1 MVEPMHGSLG
11 VTAIQPTA
19 VDPTAMGP
27 TAMGL
32 TDQICF
38 ALYSASRALTARYR
52 ELLAPLGLTYPQYLV
67 LMALW
72 QQEPLS
78 VTALGDRLALDSG
91 TLSPLLRRLD
101 AAGLVERRRS
111 ATDERSVLVHLTA
124 AGRELEPAAAGIAA
138 SIGESTGL
146 ELDDLIAL
154 RQQVTELTQNV
165 RGSMTAA

>member
-1 MVEPMHGSLG
+1 MVDSMQHSPELP
-11 VTAIQPTA
+11 
-19 VDPTAMGP
+19 AMGV
-27 TAMGL
+27 

-72 QQEPLS
+72 QEEPLS
-78 VTALGDRLALDSG
+78 VTALGDRLDLDSG

-111 ATDERSVLVHLTA
+111 PSDERSVLVHLTA
-124 AGRELEPAAAGIAA
+124 AGRDLETAATGIAA

-154 RQQVTELTQNV
+154 RQQIVDLAHNV
-165 RGSMTAA
+165 RGSTPSAA

>member
-1 MVEPMHGSLG
+1 MADSMQRSPGL
-11 VTAIQPTA
+11 P
-19 VDPTAMGP
+19 AMGV
-27 TAMGL
+27 

-72 QQEPLS
+72 QEEPLS
-78 VTALGDRLALDSG
+78 VTALGDRLDLDSG

-111 ATDERSVLVHLTA
+111 PSDERSVLVHLTA
-124 AGRELEPAAAGIAA
+124 AGRDLETAATGIAA

-154 RQQVTELTQNV
+154 RQQIVDLAHNV
-165 RGSMTAA
+165 RGSTPSAA